1 MHDVNL
7 LAVLVAG
14 IVPMIVGM
22 LWYGPLFGK
31 RWLALMETTPEEIR
45 EGFNPLRTYGISFL
59 LSLVTAFIM
68 AQFIATTE
76 FMMAAMFPGGGG
88 SSEGGGESA
97 MFGALMGLMVLIAF
111 VLPVAHQG
119 VAFEGR
125 KAGLAWL
132 NVGYNGV
139 ALIGQWMVIA
149 VWGV

>member
-14 IVPMIVGM
+14 IVPMMVGM
-22 LWYGPLFGK
+22 VWYGPLFGK
-31 RWLALMETTPEEIR
+31 RWMALMETTPEEIR

-59 LSLVTAFIM
+59 LSLVTAFIL
-68 AQFIATTE
+68 AQLIADIAPGAVSS
-76 FMMAAMFPGGGG
+76 MDGGGG
-88 SSEGGGESA
+88 SA
-97 MFGALMGLMVLIAF
+97 MVGVHLGLMALVAF

-132 NVGYNGV
+132 NVAYNGV
-139 ALIGQWMVIA
+139 ALTGQAVVIA
-149 VWGV
+149 LWTT